1 MVLLGFSVSLAVET
15 IQLVTRVG
23 IFDVDDLMLNTLGAA
38 LGYLVFA
45 VCNRVR
51 RKIYYGKKYKYS
63 FTRDHEAKEGLEALV
78 LSGISFAAFIVLAI
92 ISFAFSG
99 KGGACWVR

>member
-1 MVLLGFSVSLAVET
+1 MA
-15 IQLVTRVG
+15 
-23 IFDVDDLMLNTLGAA
+23 
-38 LGYLVFA
+38 
-45 VCNRVR
+45 
-51 RKIYYGKKYKYS
+51 KKYKYS

-99 KGGACWVR
+99 NGGAVLGAAGLVAMLLAVYGCYLGLKGLAEKNTGHRFAAIGTIFAGVMSIIWLALFLVGVK

>member
-1 MVLLGFSVSLAVET
+1 MA
-15 IQLVTRVG
+15 
-23 IFDVDDLMLNTLGAA
+23 
-38 LGYLVFA
+38 
-45 VCNRVR
+45 
-51 RKIYYGKKYKYS
+51 KKYKYS

-99 KGGACWVR
+99 KGGAVLGAIGLAEKNTGHRFAAIGTIFAGVMSIIWLALFLVGVK